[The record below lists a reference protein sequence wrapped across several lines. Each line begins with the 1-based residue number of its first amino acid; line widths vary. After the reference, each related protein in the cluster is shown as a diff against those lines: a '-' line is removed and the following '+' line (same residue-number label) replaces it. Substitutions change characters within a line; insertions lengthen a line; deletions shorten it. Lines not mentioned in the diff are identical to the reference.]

1 MSSSIDHENE
11 TDYEKLRLENIKRN
25 SQFLE
30 SIGIDPVREEMK
42 KTAARKKVSN
52 KKSFPKIKS
61 LPARRSSRITVIS
74 LQNIVEEAKET
85 GNQSLLEEAEA
96 KLKLL
101 EVPIQDQPPEQV
113 EEGKT
118 SRLLIGEPL
127 SMVNHLFQTEDDVS
141 GGSTLLDLLGNLTP
155 SDCEGREVTGIV
167 EYSNLSLCEEHVT
180 KVTKSRITTSIF
192 HPSTSKILIA
202 AGDKEGHLGLWTPDD
217 KNAVYLYKPHL
228 SNICSMFVNPMNP
241 DQLWS
246 VSYDSTIRYTNL
258 EQQSFV
264 QSYSVESDGFVT
276 DACALHESSDLIYV
290 SLSSGEVQMV
300 DIRAP
305 SCQWSSE
312 AFDGKLN
319 SIELNPIDKNMILTA
334 GRAGHIA
341 LHDLRMHSKKWK
353 PLHLLL
359 GNSHSVNAASFS
371 PNGSFIVSAG
381 QDNTIQLWSNFHSSS
396 LAISH
401 TSRRH
406 NNQTGRWL
414 STLRPIFDPKL
425 PSTFVIGS
433 MEQPRRVEVFTIE
446 NAEQQQDESTTT
458 KKRKV
463 DSIQLTLVKNLMS
476 DNLGSVCSR
485 NAIHQSLN
493 LVLGGNSSGRVHLFR
508 EVK

>member
-1 MSSSIDHENE
+1 MSNDSNGNDENE

-30 SIGIDPVREEMK
+30 SIGIESVRENMK
-42 KTAARKKVSN
+42 ISSIKKGTN
-52 KKSFPKIKS
+52 KKLIPKVKS
-61 LPARRSSRITVIS
+61 LPARRSNRISLLS
-74 LQNIVEEAKET
+74 LQNMVEEAKET
-85 GNQSLLEEAEA
+85 GNHALLEEAETKM
-96 KLKLL
+96 KLMETIEK
-101 EVPIQDQPPEQV
+101 QPEQGQ
-113 EEGKT
+113 ESET
-118 SRLLIGEPL
+118 SQLLDGEPL

-141 GGSTLLDLLGNLTP
+141 GGSSLLDLLGKMTP
-155 SDCEGREVTGIV
+155 SDCEGREVTGSV
-167 EYSNLSLCEEHVT
+167 EYSNLTLCEEHIA

-202 AGDKEGHLGLWTPDD
+202 AGDKEGHLGLWTPDEKD
-217 KNAVYLYKPHL
+217 AVYLYKPHT
-228 SNICSMFVNPMNP
+228 SNICSMFVNPASP

-246 VSYDSTIRYTNL
+246 VSYDSTIRYTNI

-264 QSYSVESDGFVT
+264 QSYRVESDGYVT
-276 DACALHESSDLIYV
+276 DASVIHDSSDLIYV
-290 SLSSGEVQMV
+290 SLSSGEVQMI

-305 SCQWSSE
+305 SFQWSSE
-312 AFDGKLN
+312 AYDGKLN
-319 SIELNPIDKNMILTA
+319 SIHLNPTDKNMILTT
-334 GRAGHIA
+334 GRAGYVA
-341 LHDLRMHSKKWK
+341 LHDLRMHSKNWK

-359 GNSHSVNAASFS
+359 GNTHSVNAACFS
-371 PNGSFIVSAG
+371 PNGCFVVSAG
-381 QDNTIQLWSNFHSSS
+381 QDNTIQLWSNFSSSS
-396 LAISH
+396 LAIAH

-446 NAEQQQDESTTT
+446 TMEQQNGSTSES

-463 DSIQLTLVKNLMS
+463 DSMQLTLIKNLMS

-485 NAIHQSLN
+485 NAIHPTMN
-493 LVLGGNSSGRVHLFR
+493 LVVGGNSSGRVHLFR
-508 EVK
+508 ELK